1 MNIVGVA
8 LQAKWDKIALELKI
22 TAEEI
27 SAIQVN
33 HHGKPDFA
41 QDCMMDTFQKWRN
54 TMTSPYTWHNLAAVL
69 CSVQVNRKDHLEHM
83 YLELSKK

>member
-41 QDCMMDTFQKWRN
+41 QDCMMDSYIFK
-54 TMTSPYTWHNLAAVL
+54 MEECHNKPLYLAQSGRSFVL
-69 CSVQVNRKDHLEHM
+69 CTS
-83 YLELSKK
+83 